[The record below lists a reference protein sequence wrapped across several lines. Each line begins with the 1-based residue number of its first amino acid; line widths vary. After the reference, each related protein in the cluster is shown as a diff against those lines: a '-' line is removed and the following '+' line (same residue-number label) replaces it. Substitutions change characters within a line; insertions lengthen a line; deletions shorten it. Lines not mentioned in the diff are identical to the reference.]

1 MTRRYLKYENMISY
15 IEYLKEKYPDKK
27 AYDFGNFL
35 YEFETIYNHQIKHE
49 VPCERD
55 EGAYSNIDTKS
66 IYSEL
71 DNLLIK
77 EKIYD
82 IK

>member
-15 IEYLKEKYPDKK
+15 IEYLKEKYPDKTV
-27 AYDFGNFL
+27 YSFGNFL
-35 YEFETIYNHQIKHE
+35 HDVENIYNHQIKHE

-55 EGAYSNIDTKS
+55 EGAHSNIDAKTM
-66 IYSEL
+66 YSEL